1 MPAADVAATPSWW
14 LLTAV
19 LLLGAVMGAVVGAR
33 LSTTGY
39 RLPQERGKPLPRYGW
54 LPAVV
59 VPIIW
64 ALLVWRLHGQHTPAL
79 LPPFLLLGLLAVVLS
94 WTDLDVHRLPE
105 QITLPAVP
113 ALVALLAITSA
124 ATRDWAALGRAV
136 LFGAGGF
143 LFFFVLV
150 MVTAGGVGRGDATLA
165 ALVSIPT
172 GHLGWR
178 VALTAVTLG
187 LAVSGIVA
195 ISILA
200 TRPHRRGAEMA
211 LGRTCCSA
219 AWLPPCS
226 PARQRSP
233 GRPPQPTD
241 SVKAPRC
248 WPSPGRWPCGAAART
263 GLC

>member
-39 RLPQERGKPLPRYGW
+39 RLAQERGKPLPRYGW

-64 ALLVWRLHGQHTPAL
+64 AALVWRLHGQHTAV

-105 QITLPAVP
+105 QITLPALP
-113 ALVALLAITSA
+113 SMVALLAITSA
-124 ATRDWAALGRAV
+124 VTGDWAALGRAV
-136 LFGAGGF
+136 LCGAGGF
-143 LFFFVLV
+143 VFFFILV
-150 MVTAGGVGRGDATLA
+150 IVTAGGVGRGDATLA

-172 GHLGWR
+172 GYLGWS
-178 VALTAVTLG
+178 VALTALTLG
-187 LAVSGIVA
+187 LAASGIVA
-195 ISILA
+195 VIILA

-211 LGRTCCSA
+211 LGPYLLLGALA
-219 AWLPPCS
+219 ATLLAS
-226 PARQRSP
+226 
-233 GRPPQPTD
+233 
-241 SVKAPRC
+241 
-248 WPSPGRWPCGAAART
+248 
-263 GLC
+263 